1 MANIIGV
8 RERFTHVVSAMGFN
22 MLRAVMDLV
31 ENLPAVNPH
40 TTLKD
45 RLVLAHQLKL
55 VLKATRCL
63 QVVARGN
70 QRPSEVLT
78 SLPWSIARLVRS
90 GQRSSGLPSPCT

>member
-1 MANIIGV
+1 M

-22 MLRAVMDLV
+22 MLWAVMDLV
-31 ENLPAVNPH
+31 ENLPAVNTH

-55 VLKATRCL
+55 VRKATRCL

-70 QRPSEVLT
+70 QQPSEVLT
-78 SLPWSIARLVRS
+78 SLLEHWPSGEEWTAFVRAAFTMQIAN
-90 GQRSSGLPSPCT
+90 